1 MARLVLDMCPLFAG
15 YDIRTDDG
23 AILGKALVEPHNRN
37 YEDYVPYAE
46 VVEEHREYRY
56 MGLLYSTAGP
66 WTLLGRLHLTFVRR
80 AGKVLLVN
88 AEESPA
94 VIQATFVPPDEWDVE

>member
-1 MARLVLDMCPLFAG
+1 M
-15 YDIRTDDG
+15 
-23 AILGKALVEPHNRN
+23 EPHNRN
-37 YEDYVPYAE
+37 YEDYVPYDK
-46 VVEEHREYRY
+46 VIEERKDYRY

-80 AGKVLLVN
+80 TGKVLLVN